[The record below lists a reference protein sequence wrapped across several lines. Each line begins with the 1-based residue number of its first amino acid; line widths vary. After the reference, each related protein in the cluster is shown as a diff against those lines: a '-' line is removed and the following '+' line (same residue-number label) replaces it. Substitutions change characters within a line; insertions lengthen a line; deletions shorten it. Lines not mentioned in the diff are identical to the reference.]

1 MDEKRLRDFVATV
14 RQLDTQDVWFMA
26 RWARQVLD
34 GQPRRQ
40 WVIESTKNGTGPL
53 VLGAEPASPS

>member
-1 MDEKRLRDFVATV
+1 MEDKRLSEVLAIV

-26 RWARQVLD
+26 RWAKQVLD

-40 WVIESTKNGTGPL
+40 WVIESRKTGTGPL
-53 VLGAEPASPS
+53 VLGAEPATPS